1 LSLVSTALK
10 VKAMQ
15 AEIEFE
21 NKLRNLLSEY
31 DKNLEDVIFTLS
43 SFEELQNS
51 TVVEG
56 NFLKK
61 GRMLRTY
68 QNPYTGQIV
77 KTVACNKRL
86 LRCWKDEFGGD
97 VVKRWLV

>member
-1 LSLVSTALK
+1 MSLVSTALK

-61 GRMLRTY
+61 RK
-68 QNPYTGQIV
+68 NV
-77 KTVACNKRL
+77 KNLSKSLYGANCENCCV
-86 LRCWKDEFGGD
+86 
-97 VVKRWLV
+97 

>member
-1 LSLVSTALK
+1 
-10 VKAMQ
+10 MQ

-61 GRMLRTY
+61 RK
-68 QNPYTGQIV
+68 NV
-77 KTVACNKRL
+77 KNLSKSLYGANCENCCV
-86 LRCWKDEFGGD
+86 
-97 VVKRWLV
+97 